1 MRNNAPTESKPMV
14 SATVRA
20 DIRDLATCLLY
31 IRQEQ
36 GIRPQ
41 SFAQLY
47 GQIVETLAETVRQLK
62 PEYAFTNVES
72 AYSFYQANIGKT
84 PPTRVSGLA
93 ETLPTVKDTGCSLT
107 ADLEEEAKR
116 IAQQSLETTKVLEC
130 GTLEPIDLTDD

>member
-1 MRNNAPTESKPMV
+1 MRNSAPTESKPMV

-20 DIRDLATCLLY
+20 DIRDLATCLMY

-47 GQIVETLAETVRQLK
+47 GQVVETLAETVRQLK
-62 PEYAFTNVES
+62 PEYAFTDVES
-72 AYSFYQANIGKT
+72 AYSFYQANVGKT

-93 ETLPTVKDTGCSLT
+93 ETLANVKDTACGQT
-107 ADLEEEAKR
+107 ADLEEEAKK
-116 IAQQSLETTKVLEC
+116 ILQAMEQTKVTEC
-130 GTLEPIDLTDD
+130 GTLEPTDLTDD

>member
-20 DIRDLATCLLY
+20 DIRDLATCLMY

-93 ETLPTVKDTGCSLT
+93 ETLVNVKDSALSGT

-116 IAQQSLETTKVLEC
+116 IVQAMKTTEVQEC
-130 GTLEPIDLTDD
+130 GTFEPIDLTDD

>member
-20 DIRDLATCLLY
+20 DIRDLATCLSY

-62 PEYAFTNVES
+62 PEYTFANVES
-72 AYSFYQANIGKT
+72 AYLYYQANIGKA

-93 ETLPTVKDTGCSLT
+93 ETLVNVKPALSET

-116 IAQQSLETTKVLEC
+116 IVQAMETTKVQEC
-130 GTLEPIDLTDD
+130 GTLEPTDLTDD

>member
-20 DIRDLATCLLY
+20 DIRDLATCLMY

-47 GQIVETLAETVRQLK
+47 GQVVETLAETVRQLK
-62 PEYAFTNVES
+62 PEYAFNDVES
-72 AYSFYQANIGKT
+72 AYLYYQANIGKA

-93 ETLPTVKDTGCSLT
+93 ETLVNVKDPTLSGT

-116 IAQQSLETTKVLEC
+116 IFQAMETTKVLEC
-130 GTLEPIDLTDD
+130 GTLEPTDLTDD

>member
-20 DIRDLATCLLY
+20 DIRDLATCLMY

-93 ETLPTVKDTGCSLT
+93 ETLVNVKDSALSGT

-116 IAQQSLETTKVLEC
+116 IVQAMETTEVQKYH
-130 GTLEPIDLTDD
+130 TLEPIDLTDD

>member
-20 DIRDLATCLLY
+20 DIRDLATCLMY

-93 ETLPTVKDTGCSLT
+93 ETLVNVKDSALSGT

-116 IAQQSLETTKVLEC
+116 IVQAMKTTEVQKC
-130 GTLEPIDLTDD
+130 GTFEPIDLTDD

>member
-20 DIRDLATCLLY
+20 DIRDLATCLMY

-93 ETLPTVKDTGCSLT
+93 ETLVNVKDSALSGT

-116 IAQQSLETTKVLEC
+116 IVQAMETTEVQEC
-130 GTLEPIDLTDD
+130 GTFEPIDLTDD

>member
-20 DIRDLATCLLY
+20 DIRDLATCLMY

-47 GQIVETLAETVRQLK
+47 GQVVETLAETVRQLK
-62 PEYAFTNVES
+62 PEYAFNDVES
-72 AYSFYQANIGKT
+72 AYLYYQANIGKA

-93 ETLPTVKDTGCSLT
+93 ETLVNVKPALSET

-116 IAQQSLETTKVLEC
+116 IVQAMETTKVPEC
-130 GTLEPIDLTDD
+130 GTLEPTDLTDD

>member
-20 DIRDLATCLLY
+20 DIRDLATCLMY

-47 GQIVETLAETVRQLK
+47 GQVVETLAETVRQLK
-62 PEYAFTNVES
+62 PEYAFNDVES
-72 AYSFYQANIGKT
+72 AYLYYQANIGKA

-93 ETLPTVKDTGCSLT
+93 ETLVNVKPALSET

-116 IAQQSLETTKVLEC
+116 IVQAMETTKVQEC
-130 GTLEPIDLTDD
+130 GTLEPADLTDD

>member
-20 DIRDLATCLLY
+20 DIRDLATCLSY

-72 AYSFYQANIGKT
+72 AYSFYQANVGKT
-84 PPTRVSGLA
+84 PPIRVSGLA
-93 ETLPTVKDTGCSLT
+93 ETLVNVKDPACGRM

-116 IAQQSLETTKVLEC
+116 IVQAMETTKVLEC
-130 GTLEPIDLTDD
+130 GTLEPTDLTDD